1 MRHLFCPFGACVR
14 WDSRSIRRRKYQA
27 HVRLD
32 RNSIGQM
39 HPQYATKRPLS
50 GAVVGKT
57 FAILKYRKGGHQGRP
72 TVANRTSRSPS
83 LRIGVRIAR
92 LGCSRLIRFPLLIRG
107 ILTSLGRRGRARR
120 PAACTDG
127 PGLEPNRSGRRS
139 GLLETSS
146 RLPVAPEAFHR
157 RTTPPYH

>member
-1 MRHLFCPFGACVR
+1 VKFGYAR
-14 WDSRSIRRRKYQA
+14 PKAIRFSRSEFHRSDA
-27 HVRLD
+27 LT
-32 RNSIGQM
+32 

-72 TVANRTSRSPS
+72 TVANRTSGSPS

-107 ILTSLGRRGRARR
+107 ILTSLGRRRRARR

-127 PGLEPNRSGRRS
+127 PGLEP
-139 GLLETSS
+139 T
-146 RLPVAPEAFHR
+146 LPLRGASHR
-157 RTTPPYH
+157 D